1 MIDGSTRMFAIV
13 GDPIA
18 QVLAP
23 GALNPLFAARGLNAA
38 LVPMQVASAD
48 FARFMDGFKRLAN
61 FHGLIV
67 TVPHKVAV
75 TRHLDRLGPHSA
87 RVGAANLVRREPDG
101 SFLGDITDGLGHL
114 AALER
119 LGFAPAGRQALVVGA
134 GGVGAAI
141 AGALIEAGA
150 EVVLS
155 DVEPGKAA
163 ALADRLGCRSGSP
176 DPRGF
181 DLVSNATPM
190 GMRPGDPLPFDAGLL
205 EPGQFVGEVVTKPP
219 LTPLLQAAR
228 ARGCRASTGSMMV
241 EAQAELMADFL
252 TAALAPS

>member
-1 MIDGSTRMFAIV
+1 MLDGRTRMFGIV

-23 GALNPLFAARGLNAA
+23 ATLNPIFAARGLNAA
-38 LVPMQVASAD
+38 VVPMQVAVAD
-48 FARFMDGFKRLAN
+48 FDRFMDGFKRLKN

-75 TRHLDRLGPHSA
+75 LRHLDRLGPRTA
-87 RVGAANLVRREPDG
+87 KVGSSNLVRREADG
-101 SFLGDITDGLGHL
+101 RFLGDITDGLGHV
-114 AALER
+114 AALR
-119 LGFAPAGRQALVVGA
+119 QVGFAPAGRSALVVGA

-150 EVVLS
+150 RVVLS
-155 DVEPGKAA
+155 DVEPGKAE
-163 ALADRLGCRSGSP
+163 ALAKRLGCASGAA

-181 DLVSNATPM
+181 NLISNATPM
-190 GMRPGDPLPFDAGLL
+190 GMAPGDPLPFDANLL
-205 EPGQFVGEVVTKPP
+205 TAEQFVGEVITKPP
-219 LTPLLQAAR
+219 RSPLLQAAA
-228 ARGCRASTGSMMV
+228 ARGCRCTTGRMMV

-252 TAALAPS
+252 TVHLS